1 MLNPEEIAE
10 PFISPL
16 WQLSFVDSI
25 STNKKGSPM
34 KSLETQVPP
43 PLVMLSV
50 AFLMWLVN
58 RKQND
63 PQIPKRTAYL
73 PLLAGLGLL
82 ASAAFRFF
90 KQKTSINPHHPEQ
103 ASDLVHSG
111 VYKYTRNPMYLGMAS
126 LLSAWA
132 IVLGSRLTLLGLP
145 LFVLY
150 LTRFQIQPEERA
162 LQHAFGQAYLDYQA
176 RVRRW
181 L

>member
-1 MLNPEEIAE
+1 
-10 PFISPL
+10 
-16 WQLSFVDSI
+16 
-25 STNKKGSPM
+25 M

-90 KQKTSINPHHPEQ
+90 KQKTRANM
-103 ASDLVHSG
+103 L
-111 VYKYTRNPMYLGMAS
+111 MYDEKKQLNQQF
-126 LLSAWA
+126 LSN
-132 IVLGSRLTLLGLP
+132 I
-145 LFVLY
+145 
-150 LTRFQIQPEERA
+150 
-162 LQHAFGQAYLDYQA
+162 
-176 RVRRW
+176 
-181 L
+181 